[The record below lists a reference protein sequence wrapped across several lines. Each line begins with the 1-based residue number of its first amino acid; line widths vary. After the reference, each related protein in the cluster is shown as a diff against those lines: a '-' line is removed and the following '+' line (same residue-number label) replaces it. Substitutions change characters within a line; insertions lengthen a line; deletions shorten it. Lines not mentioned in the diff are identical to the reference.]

1 MSVFLKTQE
10 KKQRQKWSGSELTN
24 FCYMFFERIK
34 IAAGGRQ
41 YSGTRTFM
49 VIKING
55 GKEARE
61 TRLTGANESGVCFA
75 G

>member
-1 MSVFLKTQE
+1 
-10 KKQRQKWSGSELTN
+10 
-24 FCYMFFERIK
+24 MFFESSK

-41 YSGTRTFM
+41 YSGTCTFM

-55 GKEARE
+55 GKVARE
-61 TRLTGANESGVCFA
+61 TRLAGVNESVVCFA